1 MGANAAAD
9 VEDHGV
15 SLLAAPLYHVAGL
28 TSLVNALWT
37 GRRTH
42 LLPQFEPGAW
52 LQAVAQ
58 ERVTHAFLVPTMLA
72 RMLDTPEL
80 TGADLSSLENVNY
93 GAAPMPPA
101 VIRRAIEVFPP
112 TVGFSGSPGTTE
124 PTTNGAKPTPA

>member
-52 LQAVAQ
+52 LQAVAH
-58 ERVTHAFLVPTMLA
+58 ERVTHAFLVPTLPA
-72 RMLDTPEL
+72 RMLDTPQRTGSDPSSRERL
-80 TGADLSSLENVNY
+80 TY
-93 GAAPMPPA
+93 GTAPRPPA
-101 VIRRAIEVFPP
+101 SLRRALAPFPP
-112 TVGFSGSPGTTE
+112 P
-124 PTTNGAKPTPA
+124 PALSRSTGPPARTATRPPP